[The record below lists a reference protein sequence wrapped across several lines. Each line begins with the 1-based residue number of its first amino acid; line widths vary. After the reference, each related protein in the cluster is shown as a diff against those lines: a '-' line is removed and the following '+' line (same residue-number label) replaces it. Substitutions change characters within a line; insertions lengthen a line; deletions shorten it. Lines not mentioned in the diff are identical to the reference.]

1 MDFQVIWKEEASRD
15 LQSKLDYIAQDNQV
29 AAEYTVEDIIERVN
43 KLGAV
48 PFMGAPYEKDPRARE
63 FLIGNYRVLYRVL
76 EQSRTVEV
84 LMVWHAARRDPRLGP

>member
-1 MDFQVIWKEEASRD
+1 MDFQVAWTDEASRN
-15 LQSKLDYIAQDNQV
+15 LQSILDYIAQDNQE
-29 AAEYTVEDIIERVN
+29 AAERAVDSIIARVN
-43 KLGAV
+43 KLGAM
-48 PFMGAPYEKDPRARE
+48 PFMGAPYSRDPRVRE